1 MGNIQQFVKHVR
13 AECKAHGIKFVL
25 KRSTYILTPDKIR
38 CVGYFDAD
46 DRKELVV
53 AGKDRNWLMTL
64 VHEYGHLTQWV
75 ENCKEWRE
83 TEDID
88 NIDDWL
94 NGIEVPNA
102 KKALAKTRDLE
113 LDNEKRSVQLI
124 KAWGLPINTKIY
136 TQKANAYIQYYN
148 YLYYTRRWHHPDNS
162 PSKNPKVYKQM
173 PSTFSMDYK
182 KLSDKYKKV
191 FEDAGF

>member
-1 MGNIQQFVKHVR
+1 MLFR
-13 AECKAHGIKFVL
+13 SL
-25 KRSTYILTPDKIR
+25 KRSTFIFTPDKIR
-38 CVGYFDAD
+38 CVGYFDTD
-46 DRKELVV
+46 DKKELVV

-83 TEDID
+83 AENID

-94 NGIEVPNA
+94 NGIEVSNA

-113 LDNEKRSVQLI
+113 LDNEKRAVQLI
-124 KAWGLPINTKIY
+124 KQWGLPINTKIY
-136 TQKANAYIQYYN
+136 TQKANAYVQYYN
-148 YLYYTRRWHHPDNS
+148 YLYYTRRWHHPNNS

-182 KLSDKYKKV
+182 KLSDKYRKV